1 MLICANGMRT
11 ASGPNRM
18 FSGVT
23 TVAGGHRTE
32 NIGSFGRNNWF
43 AGWHTVSGETNRSAI
58 PNGARHP
65 IAWLPPMKSG
75 GLSSHNEGDFAFAL
89 GSLNVAQG
97 RNLAGDTSFAFS
109 LPDAQLQLV
118 VSASGTATITFTP
131 GATLAGALSASGESA
146 VTFSLPAATLG
157 AVVNA
162 IATAGVTF
170 SPAGLVNAIGHIAG
184 SITPFTELS
193 PENLAA
199 AVWNAAAT
207 ENNAAGTM
215 GEKLNDAGS
224 ASNPWTE
231 VIESGLTAA
240 EVLRLI
246 ASALAGDATGLESG
260 VPVFK
265 SLDGTKDRITATYAS
280 GTRTVSA
287 LDGT

>member
-1 MLICANGMRT
+1 MLICANGMRV

-18 FSGVT
+18 FSGVA
-23 TVAGGHRTE
+23 TVAGGHRNQ
-32 NIGSFGRNNWF
+32 NIGQLGRMNWS
-43 AGWHTVSGETNRSAI
+43 AGWHTVSNQTDRSAI

-65 IAWLPPMKSG
+65 VAWLPARKSG
-75 GLSSHNEGDFAFAL
+75 GLASRSEGNFAFAL

-97 RNLAGDTSFAFS
+97 RNIAGDTSLTFS
-109 LPDAQLQLV
+109 LPNAQLQLV
-118 VSASGTATITFTP
+118 VSASGTTSITFTP
-131 GATLAGALSASGESA
+131 DASLAGALSASGTSA
-146 VTFSLPAATLG
+146 VTFTVPNVTLG
-157 AVVNA
+157 AILNA

-170 SPAGLVNAIGHIAG
+170 TPAGLVNAIGHIAG
-184 SITPFTELS
+184 DITPFTDLS
-193 PENLAA
+193 PEGLAA
-199 AVWNAAAT
+199 AVWSAAAT
-207 ENNAAGTM
+207 DNNISGSM

-240 EVLRLI
+240 EVLRII

-265 SLDGTKDRITATYAS
+265 SLDGSKDRITGTYSS
-280 GTRTVSA
+280 GTRSVSA